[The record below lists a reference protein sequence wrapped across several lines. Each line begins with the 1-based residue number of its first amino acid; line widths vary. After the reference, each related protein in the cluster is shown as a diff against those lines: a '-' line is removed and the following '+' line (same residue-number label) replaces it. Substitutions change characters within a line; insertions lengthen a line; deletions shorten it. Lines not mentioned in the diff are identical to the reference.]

1 MIEPRVLVVS
11 HNVLSSSGNMG
22 KTMMHM
28 LAGISPDNLAQLY
41 FHQEI
46 PTRKCCLKYFRIT
59 DSDILKS
66 VFFRKAHFKI
76 FSENDIDV
84 SSVRSRTDTGR
95 LARVYQFSRQRTS
108 LIYFLRDTMW
118 RFGKWRTKELLKWV
132 QSFAPDVIFLAAGD
146 YAFPYRI
153 AIWLS
158 DFLHIP
164 IVMWCADDFYIE
176 PLNHGSFFRRI
187 QCRQLLKLSQKVVR
201 RGGTV
206 VTISDMM
213 QRDYAHLFQIPT
225 KTIRISSAINQ
236 YSLSTDS
243 RSGVVY
249 VGNLGI
255 NRIVPLAE
263 LGRALKAAAI
273 SGFETINV
281 YSGEQNSAILQ
292 QINKENGLTYCGC
305 ISEREVERLLGTS
318 KFIIFAEAFDNKSI
332 CRTKYSLSTKI
343 AESLRSGACI
353 LAYGPAEIASID
365 YLRRYEAA
373 YILKEAAELP
383 DAICRLCSEADEYR
397 HYVQCAQLLAE
408 RFHSAEVNEEWLGD
422 ILTEAVSNY
431 KNMEVKSAIQQ
442 SDMQAK

>member
-11 HNVLSSSGNMG
+11 HNVFSSSGNMG

-46 PTRKCCLKYFRIT
+46 PTRKCCLNYFRIT

-76 FSENDIDV
+76 FSENDIDE
-84 SSVRSRTDTGR
+84 SSVQSRTDTGT
-95 LARVYQFSRQRTS
+95 LAKIYQFSRRRTS
-108 LIYFLRDTMW
+108 LIYFWRDTMW
-118 RFGKWRTKELLKWV
+118 RFGKWKSKVLLEWV
-132 QSFAPDVIFLAAGD
+132 QEFAPNVIFLAAGD

-164 IVMWCADDFYIE
+164 IVMWCADDFYIQSINNG
-176 PLNHGSFFRRI
+176 PFFRRI
-187 QCRQLLKLSQKVVR
+187 QCRQLLKLARKVVC
-201 RGGTV
+201 RGGAV

-213 QRDYAHLFQIPT
+213 ERDYTHLFQIPA
-225 KTIRISSAINQ
+225 KTIRISSTINH
-236 YSLSTDS
+236 YSLPVDS

-249 VGNLGI
+249 IGNLGI
-255 NRIVPLAE
+255 NRIVPLTE
-263 LGRALKAAAI
+263 LGRALKAAAMT
-273 SGFETINV
+273 GFETINV
-281 YSGEQNSAILQ
+281 YSGERNSAILQ
-292 QINKENGLTYCGC
+292 QINEENGLTYCGC
-305 ISEREVERLLGTS
+305 ISEQEVERLLGAS

-383 DAICRLCSEADEYR
+383 DAVRCLCSEVDEYR
-397 HYVQCAQLLAE
+397 HYIQCAQSSAE
-408 RFHSAEVNEEWLGD
+408 RFHSAEVNEECLKD
-422 ILTEAVSNY
+422 ILTEAISNY
-431 KNMEVKSAIQQ
+431 RTMEAQNAIQQ
-442 SDMQAK
+442 S